1 MRAVAV
7 IDTSVFVAD
16 AISKARVASPTRVLR
31 MAVVD
36 ELHVLLCDQIEAE
49 IVSVLA
55 RRAGWTAAD
64 VHTRF
69 GPVFDRAV
77 WLTPVLEEPHHLAA
91 VQGHSA
97 DTIVVR
103 TAEAIYLSPRPDLV
117 AIPAKYVV
125 SMNTKH
131 FPPGA
136 TYAGFIFVTPH
147 QLLGK

>member
-16 AISKARVASPTRVLR
+16 ALSRRQMGAPSGVLELALDDEFQVVLCEQIREELVRVLASR
-31 MAVVD
+31 G
-36 ELHVLLCDQIEAE
+36 
-49 IVSVLA
+49 
-55 RRAGWTAAD
+55 GWTKSD
-64 VHTRF
+64 IQSHFNHVF
-69 GPVFDRAV
+69 GRAS
-77 WLTPVLEEPHHLAA
+77 WLTPVPEEPHHLAA

-97 DTIVVR
+97 DTVVVR
-103 TAEAIYLSPRPDLV
+103 TAEAIYASNRPDLV

-136 TYAGFIFVTPH
+136 THAGFIFATPH
-147 QLLGK
+147 DLLAR